1 MVPVLQAVSLV
12 GRPLLV
18 RMEGNVPDNKLD
30 ALLAELQ
37 AIEFWDA
44 GQTPAHEGEIEA
56 RRIRRLE
63 ILSEI
68 NLLKRIESLRSAEKN
83 LPS

>member
-1 MVPVLQAVSLV
+1 MSD
-12 GRPLLV
+12 
-18 RMEGNVPDNKLD
+18 EKLD

-44 GQTPAHEGEIEA
+44 GETPAHEGEIEA

-68 NLLKRIESLRSAEKN
+68 NLLKRIDSLRSAEKN
-83 LPS
+83 FPFVNQD